1 VGCRAARIGIGENE
15 VVMARACEICGKKTT
30 FGNNVSHAHNVTSRT
45 WQPNLRRVR
54 VRLPEGGT
62 RHARICTRCLR
73 GDLIQ
78 KAVS

>member
-1 VGCRAARIGIGENE
+1 
-15 VVMARACEICGKKTT
+15 MARMCEVCGKKTV

-54 VRLPEGGT
+54 VRLDQGGT
-62 RHARICTRCLR
+62 RRARVCTRCLR
-73 GDLIQ
+73 GGKVQ